1 MGRID
6 RLKKRDR
13 IGFSQ
18 AINQQRIMN
27 KNSIIL
33 LPSILLVAQVN
44 LNAQVYS
51 QNLVGYVN
59 FDFYAGVNLF
69 GNPLDDSVNVGTPLN
84 AINKLS
90 SIFPN
95 SGQGAPP
102 DGTEVALWNAASDSY
117 GPSSVFN
124 AGSWSTD
131 LTLLPGT
138 GAELI
143 APTTFNATFVGG
155 VENHDGSPATSPGL
169 FPPPPVFSGPN
180 GIYLRAD
187 ACPTK
192 DVGSDVFLN
201 IFGRLPNP
209 GEKVTLL
216 DAATQTYVTDT
227 YLGNDSW
234 DNVPTL
240 QVGQAAF
247 FAINSV
253 PEPST
258 VFAGFVGLGLA
269 LASCWRR

>member
-1 MGRID
+1 M
-6 RLKKRDR
+6 KKT
-13 IGFSQ
+13 SL
-18 AINQQRIMN
+18 
-27 KNSIIL
+27 IL

-59 FDFYAGVNLF
+59 FDFYVGVNLF
-69 GNPLDDSVNVGTPLN
+69 GNPLDDSINVGTSLN
-84 AINKLS
+84 AVNKLS

-102 DGTEVALWNAASDSY
+102 DGTKVALWNAASDSY

-143 APTTFNATFVGG
+143 APTTFTATFVGG
-155 VENHDGSPATSPGL
+155 VVDNDGNPPQVSGGDIL
-169 FPPPPVFSGPN
+169 FAPPPVFAGPN
-180 GIYLRAD
+180 GTYLRAD
-187 ACPTK
+187 AAPLV
-192 DVGSDVFLN
+192 DVGTDVFLN

-209 GEKVTLL
+209 GEQVTLL
-216 DAATQTYVTDT
+216 NAATQTYTTDT
-227 YLGNDSW
+227 YLGNGAW

-240 QVGQAAF
+240 QVGEAAF
-247 FAINSV
+247 FTINSV

-258 VFAGFVGLGLA
+258 FFAGLAGIGLA
-269 LASCWRR
+269 IAGCRRR